1 MYGGRDFFRS
11 LRRSRCIGGLGGS
24 MPSEDTL
31 GLSARCEVD
40 VYLTESRPLV
50 VGIENT
56 ETVGERGNGST
67 GERND
72 WGSEGTGGGGDCFNL
87 S

>member
-1 MYGGRDFFRS
+1 LSSSAYVVYAPIS
-11 LRRSRCIGGLGGS
+11 LFNDEG
-24 MPSEDTL
+24 DNKTL

-56 ETVGERGNGST
+56 DKSAETVPRERGMT
-67 GERND
+67 GEVKAQAVAIA
-72 WGSEGTGGGGDCFNL
+72 
-87 S
+87 

>member
-1 MYGGRDFFRS
+1 MA
-11 LRRSRCIGGLGGS
+11 
-24 MPSEDTL
+24 SEPPEAL

-40 VYLTESRPLV
+40 VYPTELRPLV

-56 ETVGERGNGST
+56 DTVGERGKGST
-67 GERND
+67 GERNE
-72 WGSEGTGGGGDCFNL
+72 WGSTGTGGGGDCLNM

>member
-1 MYGGRDFFRS
+1 MSSSAYVVYAPIS
-11 LRRSRCIGGLGGS
+11 LFNDEG
-24 MPSEDTL
+24 DNKTL

-50 VGIENT
+50 VGIEKT

-72 WGSEGTGGGGDCFNL
+72 WGSEGTGGGDCL
-87 S
+87 SIS